1 MKKRPACLAAGKRLT
16 LLAAVTG
23 LLWMPP
29 AFAGETDY
37 RLEHSASELAS
48 SEAAFEPFAAILRED
63 VERRLAEPGDL
74 DDPAILKT
82 LLSCRVH
89 LAHHFRDD
97 GRAVATAAWIRS
109 LQNDPAEKAF
119 AGLTT
124 FAAVR
129 ARRLR
134 PGLPPA
140 DPEYRAVFS
149 IELAHLLAKL
159 PRTPEIVT
167 LLGRQHEKIA
177 GLSEATLLAEVR
189 DAISPAIARRG
200 SCSLTE
206 ADQLVRVRHRLV
218 NIVPLQAEMLVAFE
232 AAIAERCGP

>member
-1 MKKRPACLAAGKRLT
+1 MKKHPACLAEGKRLAFF
-16 LLAAVTG
+16 AAVTG
-23 LLWMPP
+23 LLLVPP
-29 AFAGETDY
+29 AFAGETVY
-37 RLEHSASELAS
+37 RLEHSAIELAS
-48 SEAAFEPFAAILRED
+48 SAAAFEPFAATIREE

-74 DDPAILKT
+74 DDPATLKT

-97 GRAVATAAWIRS
+97 GRAAATAAWIRS
-109 LQNDPAEKAF
+109 LQNDPTEKAF

-149 IELAHLLAKL
+149 IELARLLAKL
-159 PRTPEIVT
+159 PRTTEIVT
-167 LLGRQHEKIA
+167 LLGRQREKIA
-177 GLSEATLLAEVR
+177 GLSEAALLAEVR
-189 DAISPAIARRG
+189 DAISPAIVRRG

-206 ADQLVRVRHRLV
+206 ADQLVWVRHRLV
-218 NIVPLQAEMLVAFE
+218 NIVPLQAEMLAAFA
-232 AAIAERCGP
+232 AAIAERSGP